1 MTAHAELAGSR
12 LRGTI
17 TKQTRVLLAGAA
29 LTLSTGADAQAGAL
43 VSVYSDYR
51 FRGVS
56 LSDRRPVGIIDL
68 SYDLPGGL
76 YAALSGRLVAA
87 EGEGVKPLGY
97 AVNAGYAKR
106 LRADVAIDFGIVN
119 SGYSHYS
126 GLNGG
131 RSYTEI
137 YAGIS
142 GKLLGARLS
151 VSPDYLGSARWT
163 AYGEIDGHVDL
174 SRRTTINANVGVLG
188 GLSNHYHGIGRPQLD
203 ARLGIGQRMGPVTL
217 HAAVTAQGHNYLYS
231 ARAPHHLG
239 FVIGASTA
247 L

>member
-1 MTAHAELAGSR
+1 MTAHAELAASR

-17 TKQTRVLLAGAA
+17 TKQARVLLAGAS

-43 VSVYSDYR
+43 ISVYSDYR

-56 LSDRRPVGIIDL
+56 LSDRRPVGILDL

-76 YAALSGRLVAA
+76 YAALSGRIIAA

-106 LRADVAIDFGIVN
+106 LRPDMAVDLGIVH
-119 SGYSHYS
+119 SAYSHYS
-126 GLNGG
+126 GLNAG

-137 YAGIS
+137 YAGLS
-142 GKLLGARLS
+142 GKLLGARVS
-151 VSPDYLGSARWT
+151 VSPDYLGDAHWT
-163 AYGEIDGHVDL
+163 AYGEINGHVDL
-174 SRRTTINANVGVLG
+174 STRTTINAGVGVLTG
-188 GLSNHYHGIGRPQLD
+188 MSNQYRGIGHPQLD
-203 ARLGIGQRMGPVTL
+203 ARAGIAQRIGPVSL
-217 HAAVTAQGHNYLYS
+217 HAALTAQGRNYLYS
-231 ARAPHHLG
+231 GHSHHPVA